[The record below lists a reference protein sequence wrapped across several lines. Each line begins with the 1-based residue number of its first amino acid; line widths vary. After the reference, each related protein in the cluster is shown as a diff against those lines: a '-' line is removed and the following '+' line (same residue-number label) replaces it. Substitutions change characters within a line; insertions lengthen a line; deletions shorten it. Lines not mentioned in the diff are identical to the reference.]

1 MDKEKI
7 YIFGHHNPDT
17 DSVCGAIALSYL
29 KNKLG
34 FNTEPRI
41 LDNISPETS
50 FVLDYF
56 HVAKPRLLDDVKLQI
71 KDISYHK
78 NYFVKSTDSILK
90 AYNFM
95 SDNQITGIPIVDKDN
110 SFVALITLKML
121 LKEFIG
127 DNLTKIK
134 TSYANLIEV
143 LKGKEVLRYFD
154 EIEGDVLVGGYK
166 SMIFVSEVELSS
178 KDILITSNRPIII
191 KYAIE
196 QGVKTI
202 ILVGLQEMDDE
213 CLYLAKE
220 NGVNVISASYDTFH
234 TAKLVCLA
242 NYISTV
248 VERGRAICFNENEY
262 YDDFII
268 ASKKLKHNN
277 YPVIDK
283 DNKCLGLLRL
293 TDVDNVNRK
302 KVILVD
308 HNEEEQ
314 SVLGLNEASIV
325 EIVDHHKLG
334 NITTS
339 SPINFR
345 NMAVGSSNTI
355 IYNLYNENKVSIPD
369 DMAGLMLSGILSD
382 TLILNSPTTTDE
394 DVRVVSALS
403 KQLDIDYKKY
413 GFDMFKAGTS
423 IVGKSKE
430 EILTTDIKSFA
441 YDDKKY
447 AVSQVFTLD
456 VDEIL
461 KDIDGYIEVLNDI
474 KKDLGCSFAVVF
486 ITDIIKNGSYVI
498 YTDRAKDVLDQ
509 GYMISSHQGMYLD
522 GQISRKKQIVPTIIS
537 GFNKLQ

>member
-1 MDKEKI
+1 M
-7 YIFGHHNPDT
+7 
-17 DSVCGAIALSYL
+17 
-29 KNKLG
+29 
-34 FNTEPRI
+34 
-41 LDNISPETS
+41 
-50 FVLDYF
+50 
-56 HVAKPRLLDDVKLQI
+56 
-71 KDISYHK
+71 
-78 NYFVKSTDSILK
+78 
-90 AYNFM
+90 
-95 SDNQITGIPIVDKDN
+95 
-110 SFVALITLKML
+110 
-121 LKEFIG
+121 
-127 DNLTKIK
+127 
-134 TSYANLIEV
+134 
-143 LKGKEVLRYFD
+143 
-154 EIEGDVLVGGYK
+154 
-166 SMIFVSEVELSS
+166 
-178 KDILITSNRPIII
+178 
-191 KYAIE
+191 
-196 QGVKTI
+196 
-202 ILVGLQEMDDE
+202 
-213 CLYLAKE
+213 
-220 NGVNVISASYDTFH
+220 
-234 TAKLVCLA
+234 
-242 NYISTV
+242 
-248 VERGRAICFNENEY
+248 
-262 YDDFII
+262 
-268 ASKKLKHNN
+268 
-277 YPVIDK
+277 
-283 DNKCLGLLRL
+283 GLLRL